1 MAPRAAAAAAATE
14 PAEIFAYEARKDGR
28 PVVVLR
34 GFESGTDV
42 TVEADVYPVNG
53 AAEQEG
59 MRRPFPFTSREQA
72 MRFVEE
78 TLTALQ
84 YLDCVVVE

>member
-1 MAPRAAAAAAATE
+1 MARAAAAE
-14 PAEIFAYEARKDGR
+14 QSAELFTYEARKDGR

-34 GFESGTDV
+34 GVQTDTDV
-42 TVEADVYPVNG
+42 IVEAEVYPVNS
-53 AAEQEG
+53 ALEQEG
-59 MRRPFPFTSREQA
+59 MTRPFTFASREHA
-72 MRFVEE
+72 ARFVEE